1 MSYRSRPVLDRK
13 HRPRW
18 QDELRTQRMLVGGF
32 AAAIAVALGLFGI
45 VTWNLYYTNHF
56 RQAAVVEGVTVNR
69 NELSRRASIIGSEL
83 QATAIDL
90 NGISGGARDQIVQ
103 QQLQI
108 LSEQFQALTQTSTNS
123 LVDGIFLTGQADQY
137 GVTVAPEDLD
147 AEIADRTNLA
157 ARVKLSMIAIK
168 AVADGADA
176 GTTPSELQFQ
186 AAKDEADALLA
197 ALEGGAD
204 FATAVS
210 EHSDDPA
217 TKTTDG
223 LIGWIE
229 ATDGQYGLYFEPSAD
244 AAAGDLVGPIL
255 TDTGYTILRV
265 EDRTAAGP
273 FTLLLDTL
281 HESGISDAQ
290 YRAYIADELMRRA
303 FRTYFAEDVIVS
315 PAPQR
320 EIAQIVVAA
329 DQGVPIP
336 KQRIRHLLAQPIPG
350 GDDQSVATEEQW
362 AAALARAE
370 AWVTEVN
377 ADPEGDWFDLAKQSD
392 DPGSRSRGG
401 DLGWSDPTSSP
412 YVAEFSAA
420 VATLGVG
427 EVSEPVKTAF
437 GYHVIQITD
446 QRTTAAEFADRLV
459 EEARA
464 DPESFG
470 DIAKANSED
479 TGSASDGGY
488 VGWVARYEGSQERED
503 AVFGLDGYL
512 AVSDPVVQGTNIYI
526 LQLLDWAERRALEE
540 NRLNTIRNTG
550 FSRWLDQIKADSVIW
565 VDPAFVGTTG

>member
-18 QDELRTQRMLVGGF
+18 QDELRTQRVLVGAF

-56 RQAAVVEGVTVNR
+56 RQAAVVDGVTVNQ
-69 NELSRRASIIGSEL
+69 NELSRRAAIIGSEL
-83 QATAIDL
+83 QATAVDL
-90 NGISGGARDQIVQ
+90 NGLSGGARDQIIQ

-108 LSEQFQALTQTSTNS
+108 LSEQFQALTETSTNS
-123 LVDGIFLTGQADQY
+123 VVDGIFMSDQADQF
-137 GVTVAPEDLD
+137 GISVASEDID
-147 AEIADRTNLA
+147 AEITDRTNLA

-168 AVADGADA
+168 AVADGADP
-176 GTTPSELQFQ
+176 GTTPSELQFE
-186 AAKDEADALLA
+186 AAEREATELLA
-197 ALEGGAD
+197 ALEAGAD

-210 EHSDDPA
+210 EQSDDPA
-217 TKTTDG
+217 TKATDG

-229 ATDGQYGLYFEPSAD
+229 ETDGQYGLYFEPTAD
-244 AAAGDLVGPIL
+244 AEAGDFVGPVR

-281 HESGISDAQ
+281 DEAGISDAE
-290 YRAYIADELMRRA
+290 YRAYITDELMRRA
-303 FRTYFAEDVIVS
+303 YRAYFSDEIIVS

-350 GDDQSVATEEQW
+350 GDDQAVATEEQW
-362 AAALARAE
+362 AAALARAD
-370 AWVTEVN
+370 AWVTEVSV
-377 ADPEGDWFDLAKQSD
+377 DPEGDWFEIAKESD
-392 DPGSRSRGG
+392 DPGSRNRGG

-412 YVAEFSAA
+412 YVAEFGAA
-420 VATLGVG
+420 VATLGLG
-427 EVSEPVKTAF
+427 EISEPVKTAF

-446 QRTTAAEFADRLV
+446 QRTTATEFADRLV
-459 EEARA
+459 AEARA

-470 DIAKANSED
+470 DIAKHNSED
-479 TGSASDGGY
+479 TSSASEAGY
-488 VGWVARYEGSQERED
+488 VGWIARYEGTKVRED
-503 AVFGLDGYL
+503 AVFALEGDL

-526 LQLLDWAERRALEE
+526 YQLLDSAEHRAIEE

-550 FSRWLDQIKADSVIW
+550 FPRWLDEIKADSVIW
-565 VDPAFVGTTG
+565 VDPAFLGTTA